1 MTDPNELQERM
12 ASALERQAKAMEMI
26 AQRVDLLIQR
36 LAGDD
41 LDEQDAEPQTYMD
54 GTPISGGA

>member
-1 MTDPNELQERM
+1 MTYPNELQERM
-12 ASALERQAKAMEMI
+12 ASALERQAKAMELV
-26 AQRVDLLIQR
+26 AQRLDLLIQH

-54 GTPISGGA
+54 GTPIRDGA